1 MIDTLN
7 IETSTKDRKQ
17 AIGYAQDLVRLSPKR
32 PSAHAS
38 VGWVYFRSWMVSKTQ
53 YDANKAI
60 TGYRKYL
67 QLAPKKDNFRK
78 QAERIIKEIQQGQ
91 TRQKKN

>member
-1 MIDTLN
+1 
-7 IETSTKDRKQ
+7 
-17 AIGYAQDLVRLSPKR
+17 
-32 PSAHAS
+32 
-38 VGWVYFRSWMVSKTQ
+38 MVSKTQ